1 MMTDVSARTFYCS
14 FCGKAQGE
22 VAKLIAGPTVFIC
35 NECVDLCQHIMS
47 GRPLEKP
54 AATLLGKPLSLVE
67 QKRDADA
74 VKALAETALTYR
86 SNEDLPPE
94 LRELADAGVVPF
106 PDYILLNRR
115 DWDRLV
121 VSAFDLLA
129 TRRFLR

>member
-1 MMTDVSARTFYCS
+1 VSSSGPTTLYCS

-47 GRPLEKP
+47 GQPLDNPPKP
-54 AATLLGKPLSLVE
+54 ISLVE

-74 VKALAETALTYR
+74 VKALAETPLTYR
-86 SNEDLPPE
+86 SNEDLPTE
-94 LRELADAGVVPF
+94 LRELADAGLVPF

-121 VSAFDLLA
+121 VSTFGLL
-129 TRRFLR
+129 TRTFRR

>member
-1 MMTDVSARTFYCS
+1 MIGPAVLYCS
-14 FCGKAQGE
+14 FCGKRQDE
-22 VAKLIAGPTVFIC
+22 VVKLIAGPTVFIC
-35 NECVDLCQHIMS
+35 NECVDLCQDIMS
-47 GRPLEKP
+47 GRPLETP
-54 AATLLGKPLSLVE
+54 ATTRLGRPISLVE
-67 QKRDADA
+67 QKRDTAA

-121 VSAFDLLA
+121 VSAFNLLA